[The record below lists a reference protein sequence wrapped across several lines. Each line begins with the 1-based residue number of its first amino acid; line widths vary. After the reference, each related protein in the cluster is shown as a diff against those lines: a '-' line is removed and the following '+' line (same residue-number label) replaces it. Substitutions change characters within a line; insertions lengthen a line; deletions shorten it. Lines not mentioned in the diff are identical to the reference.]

1 MFLYLLKNHSGSKKQ
16 LYSNNSLI
24 LIRLLVGGFWP
35 WLWVDGFEDPGDVL
49 CSYGYTFPIIVYY
62 NVLRN
67 KVFRYS
73 SMTI

>member
-1 MFLYLLKNHSGSKKQ
+1 MFLYLLKNHSGSKN
-16 LYSNNSLI
+16 SFNNSLI
-24 LIRLLVGGFWP
+24 LIGLLVGGLLP
-35 WLWVDGFEDPGDVL
+35 WLWVHGFEDPGDVL

-73 SMTI
+73 SVTI